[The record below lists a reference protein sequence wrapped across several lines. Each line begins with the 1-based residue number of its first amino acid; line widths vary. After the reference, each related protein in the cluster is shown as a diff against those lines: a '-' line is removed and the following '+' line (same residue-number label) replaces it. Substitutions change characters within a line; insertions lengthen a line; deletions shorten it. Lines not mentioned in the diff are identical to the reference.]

1 MLVWWKL
8 ISFRLKMVLISM
20 QDSRTVCAECTRAW
34 QSFWP
39 EPMELIDDVGQM
51 EAYFSLFGD
60 IVSLDAR

>member
-1 MLVWWKL
+1 
-8 ISFRLKMVLISM
+8 MVLISM